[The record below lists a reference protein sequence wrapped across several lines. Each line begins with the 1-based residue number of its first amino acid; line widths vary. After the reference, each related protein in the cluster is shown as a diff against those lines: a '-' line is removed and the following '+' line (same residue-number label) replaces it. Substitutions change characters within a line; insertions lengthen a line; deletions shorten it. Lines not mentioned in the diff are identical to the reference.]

1 MKKKNV
7 LFAIL
12 SILGIIVFIVFLF
25 KFGKGASSLITQNF
39 NLKYALIY
47 AGLTTFA
54 ICPLVLRWQVILK
67 AYNIKIPFI
76 SLLRMQISAYAISV
90 ITPLARVGGE
100 PLKIFMMKEEHQV
113 DYKTGTASIIL
124 DRTIELLGTV
134 AFGVVGLILFLFTPI
149 SYKIKLILTLAIIL
163 ASTLLF
169 IFYYR
174 LSKNKPFFSKIS
186 PKKFKETM
194 KDIDNKMSD
203 FIINHKKEFLY
214 SFLFYCLSGFLFLI
228 EFKYLLLSFGVES
241 TITEIILIVTML
253 GATNFIPIPAQ
264 LGSLEAGQ
272 ITLFKF
278 MRGEGDIGMA
288 LSLLMRVRY
297 LILISIG
304 FLIISHFGFKEV
316 FNLNKNPKTKSI

>member
-1 MKKKNV
+1 
-7 LFAIL
+7 
-12 SILGIIVFIVFLF
+12 
-25 KFGKGASSLITQNF
+25 
-39 NLKYALIY
+39 
-47 AGLTTFA
+47 
-54 ICPLVLRWQVILK
+54 
-67 AYNIKIPFI
+67 
-76 SLLRMQISAYAISV
+76 
-90 ITPLARVGGE
+90 
-100 PLKIFMMKEEHQV
+100 
-113 DYKTGTASIIL
+113 
-124 DRTIELLGTV
+124 LLGTV